1 MSVFDVDN
9 KYPDENFWRENGF
22 IYIGKPGIWLWNGP
36 KHLHWN
42 ISDTGTCWG
51 NVNIQVIYTKSN
63 KDLTIA
69 LGNTGLFGD
78 HDNEVEFETL
88 VLHNPTQQEIEM
100 SLSKD
105 FLSSRLTY
113 KHNE

>member
-1 MSVFDVDN
+1 MSVFDIDN
-9 KYPDENFWRENGF
+9 KYPDDNFWIKEGF
-22 IYIGKPGIWLWNGP
+22 FDVRKPGIWIWSGP
-36 KHLHWN
+36 KYLHWN

-69 LGNTGLFGD
+69 LGNTGLFGGTQ
-78 HDNEVEFETL
+78 EVEFETL
-88 VLHNPTQQEIEM
+88 VLQNPTQQEIEM